1 MGERIAIVSGRGGV
15 GKTAVTAGLGTALAR
30 RGCTVLLIDADTGM
44 RCLDM
49 ALGLES
55 SVVYDAVDV
64 AEGTCKLKRALVR
77 DGRRP
82 GLALL
87 AAAQMRERSALTP
100 EAMRDIT
107 TRLKDRYDYILI
119 DAPAGTE
126 GGFDAACAGADSALL
141 VMTADPQGVRSA
153 QRMVGLLEQ
162 RSLLEP
168 RLAINRVR
176 AELIQ
181 TGVAQPLE
189 KVMDL
194 MRLKA
199 TASLCEDADIMRAMC
214 TGEPLDAHCP
224 AGRAFDEAARRLMG
238 EEVPL
243 QMPEVRPEFKLR
255 LRRSLRV
262 LRGVPAPEPE
272 E

>member
-181 TGVAQPLE
+181 TGAAQPLE
-189 KVMDL
+189 KVIDL
-194 MRLKA
+194 MRL
-199 TASLCEDADIMRAMC
+199 
-214 TGEPLDAHCP
+214 
-224 AGRAFDEAARRLMG
+224 
-238 EEVPL
+238 
-243 QMPEVRPEFKLR
+243 
-255 LRRSLRV
+255 
-262 LRGVPAPEPE
+262 
-272 E
+272 